1 MSSEKKTRIL
11 DSWQEELNEQAR
23 RTTEVLD
30 RSNTV
35 PGAFAEPAT
44 PELPSTLNAPP
55 ASRWP
60 GHLLALG
67 VTTALGGAALQWG
80 QWSWAA
86 WQWQPLWGGLV
97 GGLGVALA
105 GSGLFAW
112 RDLRRQRLR
121 LSALEQLRAEMQQ
134 ALREHDQRLAVDWLD
149 RLQQVY
155 ADTPLLA
162 SLQQACAGLD
172 GSHTAEEVARRLNL
186 QFYQPIDVQARQI
199 IRQESVTTG
208 VLVASSPWVAV
219 DLLLVVWRNIRLM
232 QRVAVCYGL
241 PIGRFSRW
249 RLARHVLRNIA
260 LAGGTEVAMSALSDS
275 LLSGLLEKVAARIGQ
290 GVGVGLYSARL
301 GHFTLDLSRAAP
313 LAEQQQLIEDN
324 RGIVR
329 MMKERL
335 GRSIDGSL

>member
-1 MSSEKKTRIL
+1 MSSDKKTRIL
-11 DSWQEELNEQAR
+11 DSWQDALDAQPS
-23 RTTEVLD
+23 RTTEVLGSSD
-30 RSNTV
+30 AV
-35 PGAFAEPAT
+35 PDAFVDAT
-44 PELPSTLNAPP
+44 QPTLPSTLNAPP
-55 ASRWP
+55 TSRWP
-60 GHLLALG
+60 GRLAALAL
-67 VTTALGGAALQWG
+67 TTALGGAALQWG
-80 QWSWAA
+80 QWTWAA
-86 WQWQPLWGGLV
+86 WQWQPLWGALV
-97 GGLGVALA
+97 GGLGTALA
-105 GSGLFAW
+105 GSGLLAW
-112 RDLRRQRLR
+112 RDLRRQRHR
-121 LSALEQLRAEMQQ
+121 LSALEQLRAEMQA

-155 ADTPLLA
+155 ADTPLA
-162 SLQQACAGLD
+162 TSLQQACAGLD
-172 GSHTAEEVARRLNL
+172 GSHSAEEVARRLNL
-186 QFYQPIDVQARQI
+186 QFYQPIDQQARQI

-313 LAEQQQLIEDN
+313 LAEKQQLIEDN

-335 GRSIDGSL
+335 GRSIDGGL

>member
-1 MSSEKKTRIL
+1 MSSDKKTRIL
-11 DSWQEELNEQAR
+11 DSWQDALDAQPS
-23 RTTEVLD
+23 RTTEVLGSSD
-30 RSNTV
+30 AV
-35 PGAFAEPAT
+35 PDAFVDAT
-44 PELPSTLNAPP
+44 QPTLPSTLNAPP

-60 GHLLALG
+60 GRLAALALM
-67 VTTALGGAALQWG
+67 TALGGAALQWG
-80 QWSWAA
+80 QWTWAA
-86 WQWQPLWGGLV
+86 WQWQPLWGALV
-97 GGLGVALA
+97 GGLGTALA
-105 GSGLFAW
+105 GSGLLAW
-112 RDLRRQRLR
+112 RDLRRQRHR
-121 LSALEQLRAEMQQ
+121 LSALEQLRAEMQA

-155 ADTPLLA
+155 ADTPLA
-162 SLQQACAGLD
+162 TSLQQACAGLD
-172 GSHTAEEVARRLNL
+172 GSHSAEEVARRLNL
-186 QFYQPIDVQARQI
+186 QFYQPIDQQARQI

-313 LAEQQQLIEDN
+313 LAEKQQLIEDN

-335 GRSIDGSL
+335 GRSIDGGL